1 MVQTIKNTKGTS
13 KSKNSLH
20 SEYAHKLNEYKSR
33 ITKIQA
39 AITIEKILI
48 SYIRKNIKKNE
59 MNSILYK
66 RLEVLRNENKY
77 LSDEIRKLRL
87 TIKNYQR
94 NTALGSKYQQRM
106 YSMVLRQL
114 NPMQKGIQSLHAV
127 VEYSEKMKS
136 GNIDDKIK
144 KAYDKWA
151 KEDKTMI
158 VLDAGTSEDLINTIF
173 ELIQL
178 NVPHAVFYEPDL
190 YGMNTGVCFVADER
204 VWDTK
209 NYPSYEQYVFDFKR
223 KCDEANTVVDGD
235 IKVINDI
242 YIPTP
247 TKEEWIDIVFKGE
260 DPTKIME
267 LRNLIFSKKLS
278 M

>member
-1 MVQTIKNTKGTS
+1 MMVQTIKNTKGTS

-39 AITIEKILI
+39 AITFEKIFI
-48 SYIRKNIKKNE
+48 SYYKRNGNNADL
-59 MNSILYK
+59 MGILYN
-66 RLEVLRNENKY
+66 RLGVLRNENNS
-77 LSDEIRKLRL
+77 LSEEIRKIRSQ
-87 TIKNYQR
+87 IKGHQR
-94 NTALGSKYQQRM
+94 SKAVSSKYQQRM

-114 NPMQKGIQSLHAV
+114 NPMQKGIQSLHSV
-127 VEYSEKMKS
+127 VEYGEMMKTDVEDS
-136 GNIDDKIK
+136 VKT
-144 KAYDKWA
+144 AYNVWA
-151 KEDKTMI
+151 DRDKTMI
-158 VLDAGTSEDLINTIF
+158 VLDGGTSVDLVEAIF
-173 ELIQL
+173 KLKELG
-178 NVPHAVFYEPDL
+178 VPHTTFHEPDL
-190 YGMNTGVCFVADER
+190 YGCLTSMCFVADER

-209 NYPSYEQYVFDFKR
+209 NYPSYEQYVESWLTPSFK
-223 KCDEANTVVDGD
+223 DGESH
-235 IKVINDI
+235 VMCDI

-247 TKEEWIDIVFKGE
+247 TKEEWIDNVFKGE